1 MKDYLLLL
9 RNLGKQQKAGMI
21 LKKRNKRYVA
31 YFLTVCMIT
40 MGIPQMSVYATTTL
54 DQLHQAEQEMQQMQQ
69 EKEEIDQ
76 EKQELQGELG
86 GLEQQ
91 QGSLKA
97 ELNVLNE
104 ELSEAAEH
112 LAELEDQIDAKEA
125 EIEQTRAE
133 LEEAKQTEADQYE
146 AMQNR
151 MQASYESPDTDY
163 LEMLLSARS
172 ISELLNYAD
181 YISMLADYDNQLLL
195 KYQETKEAV
204 AAKEVALE
212 EELAELEVLKQ
223 ANLDEQERINS
234 LIQTTASYVQ
244 QYEAQ
249 ISTAEAELAE
259 IEAEIQRKEAEIAAQ
274 EADVE
279 ALKKK
284 YQEELLMSQLASTSS
299 KRDISQVTFEEG
311 DRYLLANL
319 IYCEAGGEPYEGQV
333 AVGAVVINRVLS
345 SVFPDTVSGVIYQR
359 RQFSPVASGR
369 LALALSQNKAT
380 PSCYKAADEA
390 MSGYT
395 NVGGCV
401 YFRTPIPGL
410 TGQQIGGHIFY

>member
-1 MKDYLLLL
+1 ML
-9 RNLGKQQKAGMI
+9 RKR
-21 LKKRNKRYVA
+21 KKKLVA
-31 YFLTVCMIT
+31 VVIAVCMFT
-40 MGIPQMSVYATTTL
+40 MGLPQMTAYATGTL
-54 DQLHQAEQEMQQMQQ
+54 EQLQNAQQQMQQMQQ
-69 EKEEIDQ
+69 EKEEID
-76 EKQELQGELG
+76 EERQELQGELG

-91 QGSLKA
+91 HGSLKA
-97 ELNVLNE
+97 ELDSLNE
-104 ELSEAAEH
+104 ELEEAAEH
-112 LAELEDQIDAKEA
+112 LAELETQITDKEA
-125 EIEQTRAE
+125 EIVQTRNE
-133 LEEAKQTEADQYE
+133 LEEAKQTEAEQYE

-151 MQASYESPDTDY
+151 MQASYESPDADY

-172 ISELLNYAD
+172 ISELLNLAD

-195 KYQETKEAV
+195 KYQATKEAV

-223 ANLDEQERINS
+223 ANLDEQERINA
-234 LIQTTASYVQ
+234 LIATTAEYVQ
-244 QYEAQ
+244 KYAAR

-259 IEAEIQRKEAEIAAQ
+259 IEAEIARKEAEIAAQ
-274 EADVE
+274 EADIE

-284 YQEELLMSQLASTSS
+284 YQEEVLMSQLANSS
-299 KRDISQVTFEEG
+299 AKRDISQVVFEEG

-319 IYCEAGGEPYEGQV
+319 IYCEAGGEPYEGQL

-345 SVFPDTVSGVIYQR
+345 SVYPNTVSGVIYQR

-380 PSCYKAADEA
+380 PSCYQAADAA
-390 MSGYT
+390 MSGQT

-410 TGQQIGGHIFY
+410 TGIQIGGHIFY

>member
-1 MKDYLLLL
+1 MK
-9 RNLGKQQKAGMI
+9 
-21 LKKRNKRYVA
+21 KKRRKYVA
-31 YFLTVCMIT
+31 LVVIVCMIT
-40 MGIPQMSVYATTTL
+40 LGIPQMEVYATTTL
-54 DQLHQAEQEMQQMQQ
+54 EQLQQAEQEMQQMEQ
-69 EKEEIDQ
+69 EKEEIDG
-76 EKQELQGELG
+76 EREELEGELG
-86 GLEQQ
+86 GLNQQ
-91 QGSLKA
+91 HGTLKA
-97 ELNVLNE
+97 ELDSLNK
-104 ELSEAAEH
+104 ELEEAAEH
-112 LAELEDQIDAKEA
+112 LAELESQIKAKEA
-125 EIEQTRAE
+125 EIAQTQKE

-151 MQASYESPDTDY
+151 MQASYESPDSDY

-181 YISMLADYDNQLLL
+181 YISMLADYDNMMLTR
-195 KYQETKEAV
+195 YREAKEEV

-212 EELAELEVLKQ
+212 GELSELETLKQ

-234 LIQTTASYVQ
+234 LISTTAQYVQ
-244 QYEAQ
+244 QYAAQ

-259 IEAEIQRKEAEIAAQ
+259 IEAEIARKEAEIAAQ
-274 EADVE
+274 QADVE
-279 ALKKK
+279 ALKKQ
-284 YQEELLMSQLASTSS
+284 YQEELLMSQLANSSS
-299 KRDISQVTFEEG
+299 KRDISQVVFEEG

-359 RQFSPVASGR
+359 KQFSPVASGR

-380 PSCYKAADEA
+380 PSCYQAADAA
-390 MSGYT
+390 MSGTT

-410 TGQQIGGHIFY
+410 TGIQIGGHIFY

>member
-1 MKDYLLLL
+1 MK
-9 RNLGKQQKAGMI
+9 K
-21 LKKRNKRYVA
+21 KKRKIVA
-31 YFLTVCMIT
+31 VAIAVCMFT
-40 MGIPQMSVYATTTL
+40 MGLPQMTAYATTTL
-54 DQLHQAEQEMQQMQQ
+54 EQLHQAEQEMQQMQQ

-76 EKQELQGELG
+76 ERQELQGELG

-97 ELNVLNE
+97 ELNSLNE

-112 LAELEDQIDAKEA
+112 LEKLEGQIADKEA
-125 EIEQTRAE
+125 EIEKTKKE
-133 LEEAKQTEADQYE
+133 LEEAKQAENDQYE
-146 AMQNR
+146 AMQYR
-151 MQASYESPDTDY
+151 MQASYESPDADY

-172 ISELLNYAD
+172 ISELLNLAD
-181 YISMLADYDNQLLL
+181 YISMLAEYDNQLLL
-195 KYQETKEAV
+195 KYQATKEAV
-204 AAKEVALE
+204 AAKEMALE
-212 EELAELEVLKQ
+212 EELEELEVLKQ
-223 ANLDEQERINS
+223 ANLDEQERINA

-244 QYEAQ
+244 QYAAQ
-249 ISTAEAELAE
+249 ISTAEAELSE
-259 IEAEIQRKEAEIAAQ
+259 IEAEIARKEAEIAAQ

-284 YQEELLMSQLASTSS
+284 YQEEVLMSQLANSS
-299 KRDISQVTFEEG
+299 AKRDISQVVFEEG

-380 PSCYKAADEA
+380 PSCYQAADAA
-390 MSGYT
+390 MSGTT

-410 TGQQIGGHIFY
+410 TGTQIGGHIFY

>member
-1 MKDYLLLL
+1 ML
-9 RNLGKQQKAGMI
+9 RKR
-21 LKKRNKRYVA
+21 KKKLVA
-31 YFLTVCMIT
+31 MVIAVCMFT
-40 MGIPQMSVYATTTL
+40 MGLPQMTAYATGTL
-54 DQLHQAEQEMQQMQQ
+54 EQLQNAQQQMQQMQQ
-69 EKEEIDQ
+69 EKEEID
-76 EKQELQGELG
+76 EERQELQGELG

-91 QGSLKA
+91 HGSLKA
-97 ELNVLNE
+97 ELNALNE
-104 ELSEAAEH
+104 ELAEAAEH
-112 LAELEDQIDAKEA
+112 LAELETQIAEKEA
-125 EIEQTRAE
+125 EIAQTKKE

-151 MQASYESPDTDY
+151 MQASYESPDSEY

-172 ISELLNYAD
+172 ISELLNFAD
-181 YISMLADYDNQLLL
+181 YISMLADYDNQVLL
-195 KYQETKEAV
+195 KYQATKEAV

-212 EELAELEVLKQ
+212 QELAELEVLKQ
-223 ANLDEQERINS
+223 ANLDEQERINA
-234 LIQTTASYVQ
+234 LIQTTADYVQ
-244 QYEAQ
+244 KYAAQ

-259 IEAEIQRKEAEIAAQ
+259 IEAEIARKEAEIAAQ
-274 EADVE
+274 EADIE

-284 YQEELLMSQLASTSS
+284 YQEELLMSQLANSS
-299 KRDISQVTFEEG
+299 AKRDISQVVFEEG

-319 IYCEAGGEPYEGQV
+319 IYCEAGGEPYEGQL

-345 SVFPDTVSGVIYQR
+345 SVYPNTVSGVIYQR

-380 PSCYKAADEA
+380 PSCYQAADAA
-390 MSGYT
+390 MSGQT

-410 TGQQIGGHIFY
+410 TGIQIGGHIFY

>member
-1 MKDYLLLL
+1 MK
-9 RNLGKQQKAGMI
+9 
-21 LKKRNKRYVA
+21 KKRRKYVA
-31 YFLTVCMIT
+31 LVVIVCMIT
-40 MGIPQMSVYATTTL
+40 LGIPQMEVYATTTL
-54 DQLHQAEQEMQQMQQ
+54 EQLQQAEQEMQQMEQ
-69 EKEEIDQ
+69 EKEEIDG
-76 EKQELQGELG
+76 EREELEGELG
-86 GLEQQ
+86 GLNQQ
-91 QGSLKA
+91 HGTLKA
-97 ELNVLNE
+97 ELDSLNK
-104 ELSEAAEH
+104 ELEEAAEH
-112 LAELEDQIDAKEA
+112 LAELESQIKAKEA
-125 EIEQTRAE
+125 EIAQTQKE

-151 MQASYESPDTDY
+151 MQASYESPDSDY

-181 YISMLADYDNQLLL
+181 YISMLADYDNMMLTR
-195 KYQETKEAV
+195 YREAKEEV

-212 EELAELEVLKQ
+212 GELSELETLKQ

-234 LIQTTASYVQ
+234 LISTTAQYVQ
-244 QYEAQ
+244 QYAAQ

-259 IEAEIQRKEAEIAAQ
+259 IEAEIERKEAEIAAQ
-274 EADVE
+274 QADIE
-279 ALKKK
+279 ALKKQ
-284 YQEELLMSQLASTSS
+284 YQEELLMSQLANSSS
-299 KRDISQVTFEEG
+299 KRDISQVVFEEG

-359 RQFSPVASGR
+359 KQFSPVASGR

-380 PSCYKAADEA
+380 PSCYQAADAA
-390 MSGYT
+390 MSGTT

-410 TGQQIGGHIFY
+410 TGIQIGGHIFY

>member
-1 MKDYLLLL
+1 MK
-9 RNLGKQQKAGMI
+9 
-21 LKKRNKRYVA
+21 KKRRKYVA
-31 YFLTVCMIT
+31 LVVIVCMIT
-40 MGIPQMSVYATTTL
+40 LGIPQMEVYATTTL
-54 DQLHQAEQEMQQMQQ
+54 EQLQQAEQEMQQMEQ
-69 EKEEIDQ
+69 EKEEIDG
-76 EKQELQGELG
+76 EREELEGELG
-86 GLEQQ
+86 GLNQQ
-91 QGSLKA
+91 HGTLKA
-97 ELNVLNE
+97 ELDSLNK
-104 ELSEAAEH
+104 ELEEAAEH
-112 LAELEDQIDAKEA
+112 LAELESQIKAKEA
-125 EIEQTRAE
+125 EIAQTQKE
-133 LEEAKQTEADQYE
+133 LEEAKQTEAEQYE

-151 MQASYESPDTDY
+151 MQASYESPDSDY

-181 YISMLADYDNQLLL
+181 YISMLADYDNMMLMR
-195 KYQETKEAV
+195 YREAKEEV

-212 EELAELEVLKQ
+212 GELSELETLKQ

-234 LIQTTASYVQ
+234 LISTTAQYVQ
-244 QYEAQ
+244 QYAAQ

-259 IEAEIQRKEAEIAAQ
+259 IEAEIERKEAEIAAQ
-274 EADVE
+274 QADIE
-279 ALKKK
+279 ALKKQ
-284 YQEELLMSQLASTSS
+284 YQEELLMSQLANSSS
-299 KRDISQVTFEEG
+299 KRDISQVVFEEG

-359 RQFSPVASGR
+359 KQFSPVASGR

-380 PSCYKAADEA
+380 PSCYQAADAA
-390 MSGYT
+390 MSGTT

-410 TGQQIGGHIFY
+410 TGIQIGGHIFY

>member
-1 MKDYLLLL
+1 
-9 RNLGKQQKAGMI
+9 
-21 LKKRNKRYVA
+21 LKKKRRKYVA
-31 YFLTVCMIT
+31 LVVIVCMIT
-40 MGIPQMSVYATTTL
+40 LGIPQMEVYATTTL
-54 DQLHQAEQEMQQMQQ
+54 EQLQQAEQEMQQMEQ
-69 EKEEIDQ
+69 EKEEIDG
-76 EKQELQGELG
+76 EREELEGELG
-86 GLEQQ
+86 GLNQQ
-91 QGSLKA
+91 HGTLKA
-97 ELNVLNE
+97 ELDSLNK
-104 ELSEAAEH
+104 ELEEAAEH
-112 LAELEDQIDAKEA
+112 LAELESQIKAKEA
-125 EIEQTRAE
+125 EIAQTQKE

-151 MQASYESPDTDY
+151 MQASYESPDSDY

-181 YISMLADYDNQLLL
+181 YISMLADYDNMMLTR
-195 KYQETKEAV
+195 YREAKEEV

-212 EELAELEVLKQ
+212 GELSELETLKQ

-234 LIQTTASYVQ
+234 LISTTAQYVQ
-244 QYEAQ
+244 QYAAQ

-259 IEAEIQRKEAEIAAQ
+259 IEAEIARKEAEIAAQ
-274 EADVE
+274 QADVE
-279 ALKKK
+279 ALKKQ
-284 YQEELLMSQLASTSS
+284 YQEELLMSQLANSSS
-299 KRDISQVTFEEG
+299 KRDISQVVFEEG

-359 RQFSPVASGR
+359 KQFSPVASGR

-380 PSCYKAADEA
+380 PSCYQAADAA
-390 MSGYT
+390 MSGTT

-410 TGQQIGGHIFY
+410 TGIQIGGHIFY

>member
-1 MKDYLLLL
+1 MK
-9 RNLGKQQKAGMI
+9 K
-21 LKKRNKRYVA
+21 KKRKIVA
-31 YFLTVCMIT
+31 VAIAVCMFT
-40 MGIPQMSVYATTTL
+40 MGLPQMTVYATTTL

-69 EKEEIDQ
+69 EKDEIDQ
-76 EKQELQGELG
+76 ERQELQGELG

-91 QGSLKA
+91 HGSLKS
-97 ELNVLNE
+97 ELNSLNE

-112 LAELEDQIDAKEA
+112 LAELEAQIADKEA
-125 EIEQTRAE
+125 EIEKTKKE
-133 LEEAKQTEADQYE
+133 LEEAKQAEQDQYE
-146 AMQNR
+146 AMQHR
-151 MQASYESPDTDY
+151 MQASYESPDADY

-172 ISELLNYAD
+172 ISELLNLAD
-181 YISMLADYDNQLLL
+181 YISMLAEYDNQLLL
-195 KYQETKEAV
+195 KYQATKEAV
-204 AAKEVALE
+204 ATKEVALE
-212 EELAELEVLKQ
+212 EELAELEALKQ
-223 ANLDEQERINS
+223 ANLDEQERINA

-244 QYEAQ
+244 QYAAQ
-249 ISTAEAELAE
+249 ISTAEAELSE
-259 IEAEIQRKEAEIAAQ
+259 IEAEIARKEAEIAAQ

-284 YQEELLMSQLASTSS
+284 YQEEVLMSQLANSS
-299 KRDISQVTFEEG
+299 AKRDISQVVFEEG

-380 PSCYKAADEA
+380 PSCYQAADAA
-390 MSGYT
+390 MAGTT

-410 TGQQIGGHIFY
+410 TGIQIGGHIFY

>member
-1 MKDYLLLL
+1 ML
-9 RNLGKQQKAGMI
+9 RKR
-21 LKKRNKRYVA
+21 KKKLVA
-31 YFLTVCMIT
+31 MVIAVCMFT
-40 MGIPQMSVYATTTL
+40 MGLPQMTAYATGTL
-54 DQLHQAEQEMQQMQQ
+54 EQLQNAQQQMQQMQQ
-69 EKEEIDQ
+69 EKQEID
-76 EKQELQGELG
+76 EERQELQGELG

-91 QGSLKA
+91 HGSLKA
-97 ELNVLNE
+97 ELNALNE
-104 ELSEAAEH
+104 ELAEAAEH
-112 LAELEDQIDAKEA
+112 LAELEAQIAEKEA
-125 EIEQTRAE
+125 EIAQTKKE
-133 LEEAKQTEADQYE
+133 LEEAKQAEADQYE

-151 MQASYESPDTDY
+151 MQASYESPDSEY

-172 ISELLNYAD
+172 ISELLNFAD

-195 KYQETKEAV
+195 KYQATKEAV

-223 ANLDEQERINS
+223 ANLDEQERINA
-234 LIQTTASYVQ
+234 LIQTTADYVQ
-244 QYEAQ
+244 KYAAQ

-259 IEAEIQRKEAEIAAQ
+259 IEAEIARKEAEIAAQ
-274 EADVE
+274 EADIE

-284 YQEELLMSQLASTSS
+284 YQEEVLMSQLANSS
-299 KRDISQVTFEEG
+299 AKRDISQVVFEEG

-319 IYCEAGGEPYEGQV
+319 IYCEAGGEPYEGQL

-345 SVFPDTVSGVIYQR
+345 SVYPNTVSGVIYQR

-380 PSCYKAADEA
+380 PSCYQAADAA
-390 MSGYT
+390 MSGQT

-410 TGQQIGGHIFY
+410 TGIQIGGHIFY

>member
-1 MKDYLLLL
+1 
-9 RNLGKQQKAGMI
+9 MI
-21 LKKRNKRYVA
+21 LKKKKKRIVA
-31 YFLTVCMIT
+31 YILAVCMIT
-40 MGIPQMSVYATTTL
+40 IGIPQMNVYATTTL
-54 DQLHQAEQEMQQMQQ
+54 EQLQQAEQEMNQMQQ
-69 EKEEIDQ
+69 EKEEIDN
-76 EKQELQGELG
+76 EREELEGELG
-86 GLEQQ
+86 GLNQQ
-91 QGSLKA
+91 HGSLKA
-97 ELNVLNE
+97 ELNALNE
-104 ELSEAAEH
+104 ELTEATEH
-112 LAELEDQIDAKEA
+112 LAELEEQIADKEA
-125 EIEQTRAE
+125 EIEQTKLE

-151 MQASYESPDTDY
+151 MQASYESPDSDY

-181 YISMLADYDNQLLL
+181 YISMLADYDNRLLL
-195 KYQETKEAV
+195 KYQEIKEEV

-223 ANLDEQERINS
+223 ANLDEQERINA
-234 LIQTTASYVQ
+234 LIQTTAAYVQ
-244 QYEAQ
+244 QYAAQ
-249 ISTAEAELAE
+249 ISTAQAELAE
-259 IEAEIQRKEAEIAAQ
+259 IEAEIERKEAEIAAQ
-274 EADVE
+274 QADVE
-279 ALKKK
+279 ALKKQ
-284 YQEELLMSQLASTSS
+284 YQEELLMSQLANSS
-299 KRDISQVTFEEG
+299 AKRDISQVVFEEG

-345 SVFPDTVSGVIYQR
+345 SVFPNTVSGVIYQR

-380 PSCYKAADEA
+380 PSCYQAADAA
-390 MSGYT
+390 MTGTT

-410 TGQQIGGHIFY
+410 TGIQIGGHIFY

>member
-1 MKDYLLLL
+1 ML
-9 RNLGKQQKAGMI
+9 RKR
-21 LKKRNKRYVA
+21 KKKLVA
-31 YFLTVCMIT
+31 MVIAVCMFT
-40 MGIPQMSVYATTTL
+40 MGLPQMTAYATGTL
-54 DQLHQAEQEMQQMQQ
+54 EQLQNAQQQMQQMQQ
-69 EKEEIDQ
+69 EKEEID
-76 EKQELQGELG
+76 EERQELQGELG

-91 QGSLKA
+91 HGSLKA
-97 ELNVLNE
+97 ELNALNE
-104 ELSEAAEH
+104 ELAEAAEH
-112 LAELEDQIDAKEA
+112 LAELETQIADKEA
-125 EIEQTRAE
+125 EIAQTKKE

-151 MQASYESPDTDY
+151 MQASYESPDSEY

-172 ISELLNYAD
+172 ISELLNFAD

-195 KYQETKEAV
+195 KYQATKEAV
-204 AAKEVALE
+204 AAKEVVLE
-212 EELAELEVLKQ
+212 QELAELEVLKQ
-223 ANLDEQERINS
+223 ANLDEQERINA
-234 LIQTTASYVQ
+234 LIQTTADYVQ
-244 QYEAQ
+244 KYAAQ

-259 IEAEIQRKEAEIAAQ
+259 IEAEIARKEAEIAAQ
-274 EADVE
+274 EADIE

-284 YQEELLMSQLASTSS
+284 YQEELLMSQLANSS
-299 KRDISQVTFEEG
+299 AKRDISQVVFEEG

-319 IYCEAGGEPYEGQV
+319 IYCEAGGEPYEGQL

-345 SVFPDTVSGVIYQR
+345 SVYPNTVSGVIYQR

-380 PSCYKAADEA
+380 PSCYQAADAA
-390 MSGYT
+390 MSGQT

-410 TGQQIGGHIFY
+410 TGIQIGGHIFY

>member
-1 MKDYLLLL
+1 ML
-9 RNLGKQQKAGMI
+9 R
-21 LKKRNKRYVA
+21 KKKKKIVA
-31 YFLTVCMIT
+31 IAIAVCMFT
-40 MGIPQMSVYATTTL
+40 MGLPQMTAYATGTL
-54 DQLHQAEQEMQQMQQ
+54 EQLQNAQQQMQQMQQ
-69 EKEEIDQ
+69 EKQEID
-76 EKQELQGELG
+76 EERQELQGELG

-91 QGSLKA
+91 HGSLKA
-97 ELNVLNE
+97 ELNALNE
-104 ELSEAAEH
+104 ELAEAAEH
-112 LAELEDQIDAKEA
+112 LAELEAQIADKEA
-125 EIEQTRAE
+125 EIAQTKKE

-151 MQASYESPDTDY
+151 MQASYESPDSEY

-172 ISELLNYAD
+172 ISELLNFAD

-195 KYQETKEAV
+195 KYQATKEAV
-204 AAKEVALE
+204 AAKEVVLE
-212 EELAELEVLKQ
+212 QELAELEVLKQ
-223 ANLDEQERINS
+223 ANLDEQERINA
-234 LIQTTASYVQ
+234 LIQTTADYVQ
-244 QYEAQ
+244 KYAAQ

-259 IEAEIQRKEAEIAAQ
+259 IEAEIARKEAEIAAQ
-274 EADVE
+274 EADIE

-284 YQEELLMSQLASTSS
+284 YQEELLMSQLANSS
-299 KRDISQVTFEEG
+299 AKRDISQVVFEEG

-319 IYCEAGGEPYEGQV
+319 IYCEAGGEPYEGQL

-345 SVFPDTVSGVIYQR
+345 SVYPNTVSGVIYQR

-380 PSCYKAADEA
+380 PSCYQAADAA
-390 MSGYT
+390 MSGQT

-410 TGQQIGGHIFY
+410 TGIQIGGHIFY

>member
-1 MKDYLLLL
+1 MK
-9 RNLGKQQKAGMI
+9 
-21 LKKRNKRYVA
+21 KKRRKYVA
-31 YFLTVCMIT
+31 LVVIVCMIT
-40 MGIPQMSVYATTTL
+40 LGIPQMEIYATTTL
-54 DQLHQAEQEMQQMQQ
+54 EQLQQAEQEMQQMEQ
-69 EKEEIDQ
+69 EKEEIDG
-76 EKQELQGELG
+76 EREELEGELG
-86 GLEQQ
+86 GLNQQ
-91 QGSLKA
+91 HGTLKA
-97 ELNVLNE
+97 ELDSLNK
-104 ELSEAAEH
+104 ELEEAAEH
-112 LAELEDQIDAKEA
+112 LAELESQIKAKEA
-125 EIEQTRAE
+125 EIAQTQKE

-151 MQASYESPDTDY
+151 MQASYESPDSDY

-181 YISMLADYDNQLLL
+181 YISMLADYDNMMLMR
-195 KYQETKEAV
+195 YREAKEEV

-212 EELAELEVLKQ
+212 GELSELETLKQ

-234 LIQTTASYVQ
+234 LISTTAQYVQ
-244 QYEAQ
+244 QYAAQ

-259 IEAEIQRKEAEIAAQ
+259 IEAEIERKEAEIAAQ
-274 EADVE
+274 QADIE
-279 ALKKK
+279 ALKKQ
-284 YQEELLMSQLASTSS
+284 YQEELLMSQLANSSS
-299 KRDISQVTFEEG
+299 KRDISQVVFEEG

-359 RQFSPVASGR
+359 KQFSPVASGR

-380 PSCYKAADEA
+380 PSCYQAADAA
-390 MSGYT
+390 MSGTT

-410 TGQQIGGHIFY
+410 TGIQIGGHIFY

>member
-1 MKDYLLLL
+1 ML
-9 RNLGKQQKAGMI
+9 RKR
-21 LKKRNKRYVA
+21 KKKFVA
-31 YFLTVCMIT
+31 VVIAVCMFT
-40 MGIPQMSVYATTTL
+40 MGLPQMTAYATGTL
-54 DQLHQAEQEMQQMQQ
+54 EQLQNAQQQMQQMQQ
-69 EKEEIDQ
+69 EKEEID
-76 EKQELQGELG
+76 EERQELQGELG

-91 QGSLKA
+91 HGSLKA
-97 ELNVLNE
+97 ELNALNE
-104 ELSEAAEH
+104 ELAEAAEH
-112 LAELEDQIDAKEA
+112 LAELEAQIADKEA
-125 EIEQTRAE
+125 EIAQTKEE

-151 MQASYESPDTDY
+151 MQASYESPDSEY

-172 ISELLNYAD
+172 ISELLNFAD

-195 KYQETKEAV
+195 KYQATKEAV

-212 EELAELEVLKQ
+212 QELAELEVLKQ
-223 ANLDEQERINS
+223 ANLDEQERINA
-234 LIQTTASYVQ
+234 LIQTTADYVQ
-244 QYEAQ
+244 KYAAQ

-259 IEAEIQRKEAEIAAQ
+259 IEAEIARKEAEIAAQ
-274 EADVE
+274 EADIE

-284 YQEELLMSQLASTSS
+284 YQEELLMSQLANSS
-299 KRDISQVTFEEG
+299 AKRDISQVVFEEG

-319 IYCEAGGEPYEGQV
+319 IYCEAGGEPYEGQL

-345 SVFPDTVSGVIYQR
+345 SVYPNTVSGVIYQR

-380 PSCYKAADEA
+380 PSCYQAADAA
-390 MSGYT
+390 MSGQT

-410 TGQQIGGHIFY
+410 TGIQIGGHIFY

>member
-1 MKDYLLLL
+1 MK
-9 RNLGKQQKAGMI
+9 
-21 LKKRNKRYVA
+21 KKRRKYVA
-31 YFLTVCMIT
+31 LVVIVCMIT
-40 MGIPQMSVYATTTL
+40 LGIPQMEVYATTTL
-54 DQLHQAEQEMQQMQQ
+54 EQLQQAEQEMQQMEQ
-69 EKEEIDQ
+69 EKEEIDG
-76 EKQELQGELG
+76 EREELEGELG
-86 GLEQQ
+86 GLNQQ
-91 QGSLKA
+91 HGTLKA
-97 ELNVLNE
+97 ELDSLNK
-104 ELSEAAEH
+104 ELEEAAEH
-112 LAELEDQIDAKEA
+112 LAELESQIKAKEA
-125 EIEQTRAE
+125 EIVQTQKE

-151 MQASYESPDTDY
+151 MQASYESPDSDY

-181 YISMLADYDNQLLL
+181 YISMLADYDNMMLTR
-195 KYQETKEAV
+195 YREAKEEV

-212 EELAELEVLKQ
+212 GELSELETLKQ

-234 LIQTTASYVQ
+234 LISTTAQYVQ
-244 QYEAQ
+244 QYAAQ

-259 IEAEIQRKEAEIAAQ
+259 IEAEIARKEAEIAAQ
-274 EADVE
+274 QADVE
-279 ALKKK
+279 ALKKQ
-284 YQEELLMSQLASTSS
+284 YQEELLMSQLANSSS
-299 KRDISQVTFEEG
+299 KRDISQVVFEEG

-359 RQFSPVASGR
+359 KQFSPVASGR

-380 PSCYKAADEA
+380 PSCYQAADAA
-390 MSGYT
+390 MSGTT

-410 TGQQIGGHIFY
+410 TGIQIGGHIFY

>member
-1 MKDYLLLL
+1 MRK
-9 RNLGKQQKAGMI
+9 
-21 LKKRNKRYVA
+21 KKRRFVA
-31 YFLTVCMIT
+31 FMLIVCMIT
-40 MGIPQMSVYATTTL
+40 MGIPQMNVYATTTL
-54 DQLHQAEQEMQQMQQ
+54 EQLQQAEQEMQQMQQ
-69 EKEEIDQ
+69 EKEEID
-76 EKQELQGELG
+76 EDREELEGELG
-86 GLEQQ
+86 GLNQQ
-91 QGSLKA
+91 HGSLKA
-97 ELNVLNE
+97 ELNSLNE
-104 ELSEAAEH
+104 ELTEATEH
-112 LAELEDQIDAKEA
+112 LAELEEQIDAKEA
-125 EIEQTRAE
+125 EIEQTRQE

-204 AAKEVALE
+204 AAKEIALE
-212 EELAELEVLKQ
+212 EELVELEVLKQ
-223 ANLDEQERINS
+223 ANLDEQARINA
-234 LIQTTASYVQ
+234 LIQTTADYVA
-244 QYEAQ
+244 QYAAQ
-249 ISTAEAELAE
+249 ISTAQAELAE
-259 IEAEIQRKEAEIAAQ
+259 IEAEIERKEAEIAAQ
-274 EADVE
+274 QADVE
-279 ALKKK
+279 ALKKQ
-284 YQEELLMSQLASTSS
+284 YQEELLMSQLANSSS
-299 KRDISQVTFEEG
+299 KRDISQVVFEEG

-380 PSCYKAADEA
+380 PSCYQAADAA
-390 MSGYT
+390 MSGVT

-410 TGQQIGGHIFY
+410 TGIQIGGHIFY